1 MKRFFKSLSL
11 KRLILLGSAV
21 LALIIALIIKL
32 ICTSKANSLTEQ
44 MAWKRWGNLA
54 KDTQISVFFD
64 KEFDYNFYNIRSL
77 QADMEKKL
85 LESSIVSE
93 SENANARQW
102 IYAYSLKG
110 SVDLEGEAGK
120 TTANVYAVGG
130 DFFEFHPLE
139 LVRGSYFE
147 STDVMKDYILLDREL
162 AWQLFGSNDIIGKQ
176 VWCGNIPLMVI
187 GVYNRP
193 ESKFNEAAG
202 NNAATAYIS
211 YESYGTLSGEESAN
225 GPGVDTYEII
235 LPNPVKGFGLQLFID
250 TFKTDE
256 SKYMMIENAER
267 FSFLSLLK
275 VIRDFGK
282 RSMSMKGIVYP
293 YWENIARGYE
303 DILAIFLLIRL
314 ILYLYAIVI
323 AVIFIVI
330 GLKSIPWKDLKR
342 RFLDWYDDFKTSDH
356 TKIKDFFK
364 KISKRDVEDL

>member
-235 LPNPVKGFGLQLFID
+235 LP
-250 TFKTDE
+250 
-256 SKYMMIENAER
+256 
-267 FSFLSLLK
+267 
-275 VIRDFGK
+275 
-282 RSMSMKGIVYP
+282 
-293 YWENIARGYE
+293 
-303 DILAIFLLIRL
+303 
-314 ILYLYAIVI
+314 
-323 AVIFIVI
+323 
-330 GLKSIPWKDLKR
+330 
-342 RFLDWYDDFKTSDH
+342 
-356 TKIKDFFK
+356 
-364 KISKRDVEDL
+364 